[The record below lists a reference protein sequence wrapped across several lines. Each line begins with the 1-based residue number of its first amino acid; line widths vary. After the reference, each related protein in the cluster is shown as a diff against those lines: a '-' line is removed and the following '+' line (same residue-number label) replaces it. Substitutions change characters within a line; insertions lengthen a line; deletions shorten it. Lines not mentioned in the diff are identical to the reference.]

1 MNSDE
6 AFSSPFLHNRIV
18 FLTQEHLAFFVR
30 HGLNSFRAMNKRNK
44 IYILFFFM
52 LLLSFRGLAQSATT
66 QDTLNVK
73 DAAKR
78 TNAEEKS
85 INATGNGS
93 TYMISKQVRN
103 GRPDMT
109 RSAGARPPV
118 IVRPSGGGI
127 PKGVGK
133 PGGAGR
139 KGGR

>member
-1 MNSDE
+1 M
-6 AFSSPFLHNRIV
+6 
-18 FLTQEHLAFFVR
+18 
-30 HGLNSFRAMNKRNK
+30 
-44 IYILFFFM
+44 IYILFLFM

-118 IVRPSGGGI
+118 IVRPPGGGI